1 MFETDFIFYLL
12 VPSVVLVFASILANW
27 LTPGT
32 KVTSALQHL
41 AAGIIFATIATE
53 VVPELLDGGH
63 IGAVSIGYVLGMCL
77 IFGVRYIDTKN
88 ESKQEQGSWVGL
100 AVGGGVDLLIDG
112 FLMGVAFSIS
122 KESGILLTIAI
133 AFEVLF
139 LGFTFSVS
147 FASKGLNKVLVFFLL
162 CCMSLLLFAGGAGGY
177 WLLGSLAEHWKV
189 SAMAFGAV
197 ALLYLVAEE
206 LLVEAHEKGET
217 PMGPFLLF
225 IGFGAMLLAAMVV

>member
-1 MFETDFIFYLL
+1 MTEFIPFLL
-12 VPSVVLVFASILANW
+12 APSVIILIAAVVANW
-27 LTPGT
+27 LAPGP
-32 KVTSALQHL
+32 KVTSNLQHL

-53 VVPELLDGGH
+53 VVPELLGGGQ
-63 IGAVSIGYVLGMCL
+63 IGAVSIGYGLGMCL
-77 IFGVRYIDTKN
+77 IVGVRYFATKN
-88 ESKQEQGSWVGL
+88 KSESKKEQGSWVGL
-100 AVGGGVDLLIDG
+100 AVGGAVDLLIDG

-147 FASKGLNKVLVFFLL
+147 FAGKGLQKTSVFFLL
-162 CCMSLLLFAGGAGGY
+162 CFMSFLLFTGGVGGY
-177 WLLGSLAEHWKV
+177 LLLGSLPELWKV

-197 ALLYLVAEE
+197 ALLYLVSEE
-206 LLVEAHEKGET
+206 LLVEAHEKEET
-217 PMGPFLLF
+217 TIGPFLLF